1 MSVATA
7 AIFTLQPLFWAI
19 ATDFLGGTR
28 AAAGTIA
35 FINSL
40 GLIGGF
46 ASPTILGWV
55 KVTTVSLDNGLFVI
69 AAFLTVGALITLG
82 VGRRGRA
89 GRR

>member
-1 MSVATA
+1 LEHEVNA
-7 AIFTLQPLFWAI
+7 AY
-19 ATDFLGGTR
+19 FLGGTK

-35 FINSL
+35 LINSL

-55 KVTTVSLDNGLFVI
+55 KATTGSLDNGLFVI
-69 AAFLTVGALITLG
+69 AGFLTVGALTALG
-82 VGRRGRA
+82 FGRRGRA

>member
-55 KVTTVSLDNGLFVI
+55 KVTTGSLNNGLFVI
-69 AAFLTVGALITLG
+69 AAFLTVGALIALG
-82 VGRRGRA
+82 FSRRGRA